1 MNAFQENVVE
11 VTLRFTVGKEPG
23 DEEKPRVT
31 TEYGSGCT
39 VSANNTEECD
49 TQKWHMKFN
58 VKDTGSGL
66 SSVSVRRP
74 ISTESL
80 KYPREKIVIRPNV
93 RGRFRTSFHAKW
105 TTRTTTSRSGR
116 RATLG

>member
-1 MNAFQENVVE
+1 MVE
-11 VTLRFTVGKEPG
+11 VTLRFTVGKEPD

-80 KYPREKIVIRPNV
+80 KYPREKKNHLWQYEGEIYI
-93 RGRFRTSFHAKW
+93 TSFHAKW
-105 TTRTTTSRSGR
+105 ITRTTTSRSGR
-116 RATLG
+116 RTTWG